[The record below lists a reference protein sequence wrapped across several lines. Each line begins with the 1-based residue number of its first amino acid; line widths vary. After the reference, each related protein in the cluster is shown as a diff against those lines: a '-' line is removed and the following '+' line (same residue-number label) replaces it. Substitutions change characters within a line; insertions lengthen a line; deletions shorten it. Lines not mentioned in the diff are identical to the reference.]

1 MIRTAPQ
8 PYNLFVGAGLILL
21 SVVVALL
28 PIATLYRSVAIL
40 LCAYLAFSNSGTA
53 AAYIIVLFSPL
64 FGLRYET
71 SQWLVL
77 LPIMLSTN
85 LLAILGLDYGWRYGA
100 IILSPL
106 LCALPQIVAWQGAQ
120 HPLMNVVLP
129 WEPSATTWLT
139 LHVLTAVAGVAMG
152 LALDYKR
159 RPLKRT

>member
-8 PYNLFVGAGLILL
+8 PYNFFVGMGLILL
-21 SVVVALL
+21 SVVIALL
-28 PIATLYRSVAIL
+28 PVTTLYRSVAIL
-40 LCAYLAFSNSGTA
+40 LCAYLAFSNSGTV

-77 LPIMLSTN
+77 LPVMLSTN

-106 LCALPQIVAWQGAQ
+106 LCALPQIVAWQGSQ

-129 WEPSATTWLT
+129 WQPSAQTWLT
-139 LHVLTAVAGVAMG
+139 MHVVTAVAGVAMG

-159 RPLKRT
+159 RISQRT